1 MKLLILGG
9 GQLARML
16 ALAAAPLGIECR
28 IVDAQVDGQAE
39 GCAAQVAPFYQRDWL
54 AAGAL
59 DDLLAW
65 ADRVTYESESIP
77 VPLLESIAS
86 QVPLYPPVRAQ
97 QLCGDRLIEKQ
108 TLSNLGIP
116 VAPHSAVSSFAELE
130 QAVSELGLPAI
141 LKWRTQGYDGKGQW
155 RLDATSDLA
164 AIWRAAEA
172 RPSILEAM
180 VPFSRE
186 VSLLAARSPTGELVC
201 YPLTQNVHRQGILH
215 SSHPLANDPLQAQ
228 AEEYARSLL
237 SALEYVGVLAIEFFV
252 HDGRLI
258 ANEVA
263 PRVHNSGH
271 WTLEGAQ
278 TSQFAN
284 HLRAVMGLPL
294 GDTSLIAAT
303 AMLNLIGKLP
313 QLPPLLALPDLH
325 LHLYGKAEK
334 PGRKLGHLTLR
345 CASPQALQQ
354 QWQQLQG
361 VTASAG

>member
-16 ALAAAPLGIECR
+16 ALSAVPLGIECKV
-28 IVDAQVDGQAE
+28 VDCEPQ
-39 GCAAQVAPFYQRDWL
+39 GCAAEVADFYCRDWL
-54 AAGAL
+54 QEGAL
-59 DDLLAW
+59 ADLLAW
-65 ADRVTYESESIP
+65 ADVVTYESESIP
-77 VPLLESIAS
+77 VPLLERIAA

-97 QLCGDRLIEKQ
+97 RLCGDRLIEKR
-108 TLSNLGIP
+108 TLSSLGIA
-116 VAPHSAVSSFAELE
+116 VAPHREVSSFAELE
-130 QAVSELGLPAI
+130 QAVAELGAPSI

-155 RLDATSDLA
+155 RLDGNSDLA

-186 VSLLAARSPTGELVC
+186 VSLLAARSRSGDLIC
-201 YPLTQNVHRQGILH
+201 YPLTENVHRQGILH
-215 SSHPLANDPLQAQ
+215 SSQPLAADPLQAQ
-228 AEEYARSLL
+228 AEQYAHTLL
-237 SALEYVGVLAIEFFV
+237 PALEYVGVLAIEFFV
-252 HDGRLI
+252 HEGRLI

-284 HLRAVMGLPL
+284 HLRAVTGLPL
-294 GDTSLIAAT
+294 GSARLLSPT
-303 AMLNLIGKLP
+303 AMLNLIGSVP
-313 QLPPLLALPDLH
+313 DSQQLLALPDAH
-325 LHLYGKAEK
+325 LHLYGKSPK

-345 CASPQALQQ
+345 SSSSEALQR
-354 QWQQLQG
+354 QWQQVEQLL
-361 VTASAG
+361 AS

>member
-28 IVDAQVDGQAE
+28 IVDAQAD
-39 GCAAQVAPFYQRDWL
+39 GCAAQVAPFSCRDWSEPE
-54 AAGAL
+54 AL
-59 DDLLAW
+59 EDLLAW
-65 ADRVTYESESIP
+65 ADVVTYESESIP
-77 VPLLESIAS
+77 VPLLASIAGR
-86 QVPLYPPVRAQ
+86 VPLYPPVRAQ
-97 QLCGDRLIEKQ
+97 KLCGDRLIEKR
-108 TLSNLGIP
+108 TLSSLGIP
-116 VAPHSAVSSFAELE
+116 VAPHREVSSFAELE

-155 RLDATSDLA
+155 RLEANTDLA

-172 RPSILEAM
+172 RPAILEVM

-201 YPLTQNVHRQGILH
+201 YPLTENEHRQGILH
-215 SSHPLANDPLQAQ
+215 NSRPLVDDPLQHQ
-228 AEEYARSLL
+228 AEQYARSLL

-252 HDGRLI
+252 QNGRLI

-294 GDTSLIAAT
+294 GAT
-303 AMLNLIGKLP
+303 TLLAPSVMLNLIGELP
-313 QLPPLLALPDLH
+313 ELRSLLALPDLH
-325 LHLYGKAEK
+325 LHLYGKQEK

-345 CASPQALQQ
+345 CGSPEALQR
-354 QWQQLQG
+354 QWAQLQRLTIRPA
-361 VTASAG
+361 VN

>member
-16 ALAAAPLGIECR
+16 ALAATPLGIECR
-28 IVDAQVDGQAE
+28 IVDAQAD
-39 GCAAQVAPFYQRDWL
+39 GCAAQVAPFSCRDWSEPE
-54 AAGAL
+54 AL
-59 DDLLAW
+59 EDLLAW
-65 ADRVTYESESIP
+65 ADVVTYESESIP
-77 VPLLESIAS
+77 VPLLESIAGR
-86 QVPLYPPVRAQ
+86 VPLYPPVRAQ
-97 QLCGDRLIEKQ
+97 KLCGDRLIEKR
-108 TLSNLGIP
+108 TLSSLGIP
-116 VAPHSAVSSFAELE
+116 VAPHRAVSSFAELE

-155 RLDATSDLA
+155 RLEANTDLA

-172 RPSILEAM
+172 RPAILEAM

-201 YPLTQNVHRQGILH
+201 YPLTENEHRQGILH
-215 SSHPLANDPLQAQ
+215 SSQPLAHDPLQHQ
-228 AEEYARSLL
+228 AEQYARTLL
-237 SALEYVGVLAIEFFV
+237 TALEYVGVLAIEFFV

-284 HLRAVMGLPL
+284 HLRAVMGLLAPQ
-294 GDTSLIAAT
+294 GGRIAF
-303 AMLNLIGKLP
+303 
-313 QLPPLLALPDLH
+313 
-325 LHLYGKAEK
+325 
-334 PGRKLGHLTLR
+334 GHLR
-345 CASPQALQQ
+345 GQIAQP
-354 QWQQLQG
+354 
-361 VTASAG
+361 

>member
-16 ALAAAPLGIECR
+16 ALNAAPLGIECR
-28 IVDAQVDGQAE
+28 IVDQQAE
-39 GCAAQVAPFYQRDWL
+39 GCAAQVAPFSRRDWL
-54 AAGAL
+54 APGAL

-65 ADRVTYESESIP
+65 ADVVTYESESIP

-97 QLCGDRLIEKQ
+97 KLCGDRLIEKR
-108 TLSNLGIP
+108 TLSSLGVP
-116 VAPHSAVSSFAELE
+116 VAPHREVSSFAELE

-155 RLDATSDLA
+155 RLAANTDLA

-172 RPSILEAM
+172 RPAILEAM

-186 VSLLAARSPTGELVC
+186 VSLLAARGRRGELVC
-201 YPLTQNVHRQGILH
+201 YPLTENEHRQGILH
-215 SSHPLANDPLQAQ
+215 SSQPLAHDPLQHQ
-228 AEEYARSLL
+228 AEQYARTLL
-237 SALEYVGVLAIEFFV
+237 TALEYVGVLAIEFFV

-294 GDTSLIAAT
+294 GAT
-303 AMLNLIGKLP
+303 TLLAPTVMLNLIGELP
-313 QLPPLLALPDLH
+313 EIRQLLALPDLH
-325 LHLYGKAEK
+325 LHLYGKEEK

-345 CASPQALQQ
+345 CASPDALQR
-354 QWQQLQG
+354 QWAQLQRLTPPPGEKG
-361 VTASAG
+361 V

>member
-39 GCAAQVAPFYQRDWL
+39 GCAAQVAPFYQRDWSVP
-54 AAGAL
+54 GAL

-65 ADRVTYESESIP
+65 ADVVTYESESIP
-77 VPLLESIAS
+77 VALLASIAS

-97 QLCGDRLIEKQ
+97 QLCGDRLIEKR
-108 TLSNLGIP
+108 TLSGLGIP
-116 VAPHSAVSSFAELE
+116 VAPHREVSSFAELE
-130 QAVSELGLPAI
+130 QAVSALGLPAI

-155 RLDATSDLA
+155 RLDASSDLA
-164 AIWRAAEA
+164 AVWRAAEA

-186 VSLLAARSPTGELVC
+186 VSLLAARSRTGELVC
-201 YPLTQNVHRQGILH
+201 YPLTQNEHRQGILH

-228 AEEYARSLL
+228 AERYARTLL

-252 HDGRLI
+252 QDGRLI

-278 TSQFAN
+278 SSQFAN

-294 GDTSLIAAT
+294 GGTRLLAPT
-303 AMLNLIGKLP
+303 AMLNLIGELP
-313 QLPPLLALPDLH
+313 DTRQLLALPDLH

-345 CASPQALQQ
+345 CASPEALQQ

-361 VTASAG
+361 ITTTTG